1 MKRGLLM
8 LLTAAIALTCA
19 LPAHA
24 AKRKVPH
31 GFYGVMWNRAG
42 TDADPITRDAQF
54 ALMAKSGVESIR
66 TVFSWANA
74 QPEPGGVTHHRPRQ
88 RRPVARLRR
97 AAKRQ
102 NGALLGRD

>member
-31 GFYGVMWNRAG
+31 GFYGVM
-42 TDADPITRDAQF
+42 
-54 ALMAKSGVESIR
+54 
-66 TVFSWANA
+66 
-74 QPEPGGVTHHRPRQ
+74 
-88 RRPVARLRR
+88 
-97 AAKRQ
+97 
-102 NGALLGRD
+102 